1 MGEYGFNFCWEIIFY
16 SKNVTISKP
25 IDIDFTIHK
34 SGMSNQRHVLI
45 KYKVYNNKK
54 YERVYVEKT

>member
-1 MGEYGFNFCWEIIFY
+1 MGEYGFNFCWEIIF
-16 SKNVTISKP
+16 KP

-34 SGMSNQRHVLI
+34 SGMSNQTHVLI